1 MVDPINAYVE
11 IISQCVRLFALGI
24 CGVPQAKL
32 SHANERCFLLS
43 TSGRLDKADGHQM
56 NGVKAGKLME
66 LTNNLINNSEMRK
79 TKGANHQTCK
89 AGRRAQGV
97 SI

>member
-1 MVDPINAYVE
+1 MVDSINVYIE
-11 IISQCVRLFALGI
+11 MISRCVRLFVLGI
-24 CGVPQAKL
+24 CGVPQADL
-32 SHANERCFLLS
+32 SRANGRCFLLS

-56 NGVKAGKLME
+56 NGVKAGKLMK
-66 LTNNLINNSEMRK
+66 LTNNLINNSEMRI

-89 AGRRAQGV
+89 AGRRAQSV